1 MNIKFEK
8 QVEDNRGKIF
18 FFSYGDKKFNIVETK
33 QGFARGGHFHNFSS
47 THILL
52 HGKIEVTEE
61 NLNNGVE
68 QIKKISAPSIINVDK
83 NIAHLFLAID
93 DSVFIEII
101 FFLLLMIQ
109 YLLKYLMVNIKQLIT
124 QNIEKLLKS

>member
-68 QIKKISAPSIINVDK
+68 QTKKISAPAIINADQ
-83 NIAHLFLAID
+83 NIAHLFLAIE
-93 DSVFIEII
+93 DSVFIEI
-101 FFLLLMIQ
+101 FEG
-109 YLLKYLMVNIKQLIT
+109 KYQDTDHPKYRKIVEELAR
-124 QNIEKLLKS
+124 